1 MFSHLEWLEISPS
14 IYGTYYCYH
23 YEKQP
28 LLILGIFFG
37 SYQFFLSVDFSLVLL
52 SFHNPIFPIIYFFC
66 LKTYSRRHVFH
77 CETKKT

>member
-52 SFHNPIFPIIYFFC
+52 SFHNPIFPIIYFF
-66 LKTYSRRHVFH
+66 LLEDIQQTS
-77 CETKKT
+77 